1 MASFLQKIEGGATK
15 VFQSPVAAFA
25 LYAGALIAL
34 WATANRRDP
43 E

>member
-1 MASFLQKIEGGATK
+1 MASLLQKIEGGATK
-15 VFQSPVAAFA
+15 VFQSPMAAAA
-25 LYAGALIAL
+25 LYTGALIAL